1 MKTKI
6 FLILSLV
13 MTLGI
18 VGCTSDFDENH
29 NSQEEKFAVMKSKIS
44 SMAEEYGVSGNIRLT
59 DDVVMKHL
67 DDSETEIEDWMK
79 AVAMVKGTFI
89 GKKEGNRY
97 RFYRLNRKTRVGSEN
112 ETWSEFFTD
121 RAVKDEYTI
130 YFNLYAE
137 YNDDETSKIEISNIS
152 LSYAYYKDGD
162 YKGRREEEHLSSNN
176 ESFVFGG
183 SNHGFDFYCTIH
195 SNDLDCDWHLT
206 CNYGGYQLGCSLT

>member
-18 VGCTSDFDENH
+18 VGCTSDFDEN
-29 NSQEEKFAVMKSKIS
+29 NDSQEEKFAVMKSKIS

-89 GKKEGNRY
+89 GKKEGN
-97 RFYRLNRKTRVGSEN
+97 
-112 ETWSEFFTD
+112 
-121 RAVKDEYTI
+121 TI

-162 YKGRREEEHLSSNN
+162 YKGRREEEGLSSNN